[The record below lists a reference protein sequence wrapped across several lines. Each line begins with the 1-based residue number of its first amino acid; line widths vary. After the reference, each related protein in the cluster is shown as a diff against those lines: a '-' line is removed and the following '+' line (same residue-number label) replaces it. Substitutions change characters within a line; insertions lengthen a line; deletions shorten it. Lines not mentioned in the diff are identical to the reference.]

1 MSNVVEVVE
10 AALQDYPNDE
20 RDMIL
25 QSADFT
31 KAFASEVADVTGFSV
46 NVVLETI
53 EAINGKSSAIAT
65 TLTKEEVAD
74 TKSLSRYEQLHHEL
88 QFHDRYVLRPL
99 AVALLKRERLLR
111 ATHKGEVYDFPSV
124 DSWTP
129 TESQIKKALRRVK
142 SPAQFP
148 QPTPPVWKVGK
159 NRKTTEWR
167 GVFLIRFLNE
177 VNDRME
183 QGITASDVFINC
195 GVSSKMRADAKE
207 IMDWASSEGKVIHTK
222 RRYYDP
228 QYTNLT
234 PEETELHRTIYETLH
249 NESYALSPLC
259 AKVLYDNKSGRE
271 KVKMALERLETHGLI
286 EQTGRQWRVRAWV
299 I

>member
-10 AALQDYPNDE
+10 TALQNFTNDE

-25 QSADFT
+25 ESADLT
-31 KAFASEVADVTGFSV
+31 KATAKEIAEGAGLSV
-46 NVVLETI
+46 KVVLETI

-65 TLTKEEVAD
+65 TLTKDKVSD
-74 TKSLSRYEQLHHEL
+74 TQSLSRYEKLHYEL
-88 QFHDRYVLRPL
+88 LLHDQYVLRPL
-99 AVALLKRERLLR
+99 AVALLKKERLLG
-111 ATHKGEVYDFPSV
+111 GEDFISV
-124 DSWTP
+124 DSWMP
-129 TESQIKKALRRVK
+129 TEAKIRSTLRRVK

-148 QPTPPVWKVGK
+148 QPTPPVWKIGK
-159 NRKTTEWR
+159 SRKTTEWR
-167 GVFLIRFLNE
+167 GVFLIRFLNV

-183 QGITASDVFINC
+183 QGITASDVFITC
-195 GVSSKMRADAKE
+195 GVSSKMRDDAKE
-207 IMDWASSEGKVIHTK
+207 IMDWASSEGKVIYFK

-234 PEETELHRTIYETLH
+234 PKETELHRRVYETLH
-249 NESYALSPLC
+249 DESYALSPLC

-286 EQTGRQWRVRAWV
+286 EQTGRHWRVRVWA